1 MLEQIIVAIVQGITE
16 FFPISSDGHI
26 LITEWIFNIEPDL
39 FGMIWLHVASL
50 AAILFVYW
58 RDVLHVLHGFLNFVF
73 HKKQKHDF
81 IFAMKLGVATII
93 TAVVAVIL
101 IRFISE
107 NLESIKL
114 IGGMIMI
121 SGLAILLGD
130 QMSKSA
136 KPKSFGWTESVVV
149 GILQGLAALPGISRS
164 GTTTSYLMGAGI
176 ERLEALRISFLLA
189 IPAIIGAFIFTS
201 IESGNISKVLSTE
214 YLILFAVT
222 FVVSY
227 VTIRALKKIVQKY
240 WVWFVP
246 YCLLAG
252 SLLVIFG

>member
-1 MLEQIIVAIVQGITE
+1 MLEQSIVAVVQGITE

-26 LITEWIFNIEPDL
+26 LITEWIFDIKPDL

-50 AAILFVYW
+50 GAILCVYW
-58 RDVLHVLHGFLNFVF
+58 RDVLHVLQGFLNFVF
-73 HKKQKHDF
+73 HKKQKEDF

-93 TAVVAVIL
+93 TAVVAVLL
-101 IRFISE
+101 IKFISD

-121 SGLAILLGD
+121 TGLVILLGD
-130 QMSKSA
+130 RLSK
-136 KPKSFGWTESVVV
+136 KVTPKSFGWTESIVV
-149 GILQGLAALPGISRS
+149 GVLQGLAALPGISRS
-164 GTTTSYLMGAGI
+164 GTTTSYLMAAGV

-189 IPAIIGAFIFTS
+189 IPAIVGAFIFTS
-201 IESGNISKVLSTE
+201 IESGNISKVLSAE
-214 YLILFAVT
+214 YLILFAIT

-227 VTIRALKKIVQKY
+227 VTIRVLKKIVQKY

-246 YCLLAG
+246 YCLTVG
-252 SLLVIFG
+252 VLLVIFG